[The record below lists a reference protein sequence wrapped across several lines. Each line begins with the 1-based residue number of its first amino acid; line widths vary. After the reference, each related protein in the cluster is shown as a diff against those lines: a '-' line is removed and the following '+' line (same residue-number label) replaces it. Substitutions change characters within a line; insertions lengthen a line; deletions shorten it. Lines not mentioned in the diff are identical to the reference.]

1 MREAMTQAQG
11 RYDSTSRTNKPTKM
25 KTIELVISRDK
36 IENNVRYNVADLI
49 DPSFAGRGGNRS
61 QPCEMRFL
69 IARHTKLNMSVTNH
83 GILLTTKKNTK

>member
-49 DPSFAGRGGNRS
+49 DPSFAGRGGES
-61 QPCEMRFL
+61 F
-69 IARHTKLNMSVTNH
+69 
-83 GILLTTKKNTK
+83 TTLRDAVSYCKAHKVEYVRNKSWDIVDN